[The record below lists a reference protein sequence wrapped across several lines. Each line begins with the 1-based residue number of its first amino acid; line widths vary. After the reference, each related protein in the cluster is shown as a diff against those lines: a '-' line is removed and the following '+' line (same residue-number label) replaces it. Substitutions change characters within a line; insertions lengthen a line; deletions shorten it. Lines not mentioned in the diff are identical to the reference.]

1 MKSGFLIFLFSSGSE
16 RSNLRLRQQNTR
28 DRKRKSDLPEE
39 QDTGQSTPPA
49 RVRKRTKSEEIVKP
63 QSPAKPSN
71 KRDLTPSPASAVSES
86 TPPLRVSPRNTPS
99 KERVV
104 RDKLNQRTS
113 TPTLRTSTPTQR
125 TPTPKPVQ
133 RTPTSKASEKEKEK
147 NTEVKP
153 KRENINISDTDI
165 NITKPKTRPRRDT
178 KEIRSDSLRSQVATK
193 TQEQAEPV
201 IKPVSGSQKD
211 TSDKNT
217 SAKSVKVTDKSSKPN
232 DSSSCSNVKPGRYSK
247 SKTTSENINDQVE
260 EKLKEIRT
268 ALSEK
273 EKEKE
278 LEKSKSLATKA
289 KVQTSD
295 SGTDKV
301 KSDKV
306 TPDKREKVIEK
317 KTRKNER
324 KREKGKST
332 PDNEAHSDSLTEK
345 APNKPSK
352 ERDKTEVSDDNMH
365 YIKKK
370 QLSTGGLSA
379 SQPQNSGVGSS
390 NIDINQSV
398 TDQITRAEK
407 LSSLEEK
414 TGSTSS
420 TLSSPNSDTN
430 IDRSESRD
438 IQLPSTQ
445 PRDNNNKAASSV
457 SSSVNNNINL
467 SWSHDER
474 SQSRASEERCSSGL
488 SDIGE
493 IRRPGSQADD
503 LKSSKSS
510 AASSPLIVDKSEPV
524 LPYRDPELMSKNP
537 VRSNVPNM
545 HSSQSSYRN
554 DRTVHNPIP
563 TQASRPASAGMTS
576 TPLTLTSSLT
586 SSRTPVI
593 PSVAYPSALGIGHTL
608 AGPSLSSLLPPGLH
622 QLDPA
627 TLAIH
632 QQMAVVQQQQLNAAL
647 AQYSGSQFQ
656 NALSLSYPHG
666 SLNSSQLEHLWQ
678 QKYPSVPVPPP
689 WLLAKHQDDLI
700 RDVRHLREQEQLERE
715 RHDRIER
722 DRERDRVERDR
733 VERER
738 KERERRM
745 EQERLEKERRERYAI
760 SIFKTAH
767 TGYYGKY
774 SKKLSQMLVIK
785 NACQNRKQ
793 RRS

>member
-1 MKSGFLIFLFSSGSE
+1 M
-16 RSNLRLRQQNTR
+16 
-28 DRKRKSDLPEE
+28 
-39 QDTGQSTPPA
+39 
-49 RVRKRTKSEEIVKP
+49 
-63 QSPAKPSN
+63 
-71 KRDLTPSPASAVSES
+71 
-86 TPPLRVSPRNTPS
+86 
-99 KERVV
+99 
-104 RDKLNQRTS
+104 
-113 TPTLRTSTPTQR
+113 
-125 TPTPKPVQ
+125 
-133 RTPTSKASEKEKEK
+133 
-147 NTEVKP
+147 
-153 KRENINISDTDI
+153 
-165 NITKPKTRPRRDT
+165 
-178 KEIRSDSLRSQVATK
+178 
-193 TQEQAEPV
+193 
-201 IKPVSGSQKD
+201 IKPASGSQKD
-211 TSDKNT
+211 KSDKNT
-217 SAKSVKVTDKSSKPN
+217 SAKSVKVTEKSVKPN
-232 DSSSCSNVKPGRYSK
+232 DSPGSSNGKPGKYNK
-247 SKTTSENINDQVE
+247 NKNTNENINDQVE

-268 ALSEK
+268 ALCEK

-278 LEKSKSLATKA
+278 LERNKSLAAKG

-295 SGTDKV
+295 SGTEKV
-301 KSDKV
+301 KSDK
-306 TPDKREKVIEK
+306 TIPDKKEKVIEK

-324 KREKGKST
+324 KKEKGKSIQ
-332 PDNEAHSDSLTEK
+332 DEEAHSDSLTEK
-345 APNKPSK
+345 PTNKPSK

-370 QLSTGGLSA
+370 QLSTGGFLA
-379 SQPQNSGVGSS
+379 NQPPNSGLAS

-407 LSSLEEK
+407 LSSLNGEEK

-430 IDRSESRD
+430 TDRSESRD
-438 IQLPSTQ
+438 IQLSSTQ
-445 PRDNNNKAASSV
+445 PRENKAASS
-457 SSSVNNNINL
+457 SASSVNNNTNTNL
-467 SWSHDER
+467 NWPLDER

-488 SDIGE
+488 SDVGE

-545 HSSQSSYRN
+545 HGPQSSYRS

-563 TQASRPASAGMTS
+563 TQASRPASTGMTS

-656 NALSLSYPHG
+656 NALPLSYPHDTL
-666 SLNSSQLEHLWQ
+666 SRSQLEHLWQ

-700 RDVRHLREQEQLERE
+700 RDVRHIREQEQLERE
-715 RHDRIER
+715 RLDRLER
-722 DRERDRVERDR
+722 DRERDRAERDR

-745 EQERLEKERRERYAI
+745 EQDRLEKERRERYL
-760 SIFKTAH
+760 FH
-767 TGYYGKY
+767 FF
-774 SKKLSQMLVIK
+774 V
-785 NACQNRKQ
+785 
-793 RRS
+793 